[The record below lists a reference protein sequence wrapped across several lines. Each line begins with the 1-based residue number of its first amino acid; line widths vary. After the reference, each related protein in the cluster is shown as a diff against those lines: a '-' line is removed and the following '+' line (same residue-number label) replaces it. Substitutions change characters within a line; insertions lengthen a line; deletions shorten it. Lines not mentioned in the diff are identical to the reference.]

1 MNYEEIGEIR
11 TFWPV
16 FLPTT
21 TTTTTTTIN
30 ISFINNSTTLKMDKR
45 VLFMA
50 FVFTM
55 VFHFNWKFIV
65 LKENKL
71 LKMFFQTLFSNTLFT
86 YIILAQYNIIIVYF
100 LSSSKSKK
108 SEAGKKIKL
117 EKKVN
122 YEFGKRRVLI
132 WNNYSNNYVILSS
145 SNFLLQKK
153 DIGVE

>member
-21 TTTTTTTIN
+21 TTTTTTTTTATTTTTIN

-45 VLFMA
+45 ILFMA

-71 LKMFFQTLFSNTLFT
+71 LKMFFQTLFFKHII
-86 YIILAQYNIIIVYF
+86 YIYYLGQYNIIIVYF
-100 LSSSKSKK
+100 LSSPKSLLIVAVK
-108 SEAGKKIKL
+108 G
-117 EKKVN
+117 
-122 YEFGKRRVLI
+122 EFWFGIIRKFVLF
-132 WNNYSNNYVILSS
+132 WCSHTKTL
-145 SNFLLQKK
+145 
-153 DIGVE
+153 